1 MNNMQIASKAVGQ
14 IAYRQMLANEMM
26 QRVEELGE
34 LLLACVADG
43 ASVGF
48 IEPFTLTEATAY
60 WRRKVLPSVMGR
72 EVVMLVAETDG
83 HIVGTVQLDHDTMPN
98 QRHRAEV
105 RKLLVHPDF
114 RRRGIARTLMADI
127 EGHAR
132 ALDRSLLTLDTRT
145 GDAAEPLYRDL
156 GFETAGVIPQYCRD
170 TRTPR
175 LDATTVMYK
184 RL

>member
-1 MNNMQIASKAVGQ
+1 MNSMQMAGKAAAQVV
-14 IAYRQMLANEMM
+14 YRQLLANEMM
-26 QRVEELGE
+26 QRVDEFGD

-48 IEPFTLTEATAY
+48 IEPFTLNEATAY
-60 WRRKVLPSVMGR
+60 WRRKVLPAVMGR
-72 EVVMLVAETDG
+72 EVVILVAEVDG
-83 HIVGTVQLDHDTMPN
+83 RIVGTVQLDHDTMPN

-114 RRRGIARTLMADI
+114 RRRGIARALMADI

-132 ALDRSLLTLDTRT
+132 ELQRSLLTLDTRT
-145 GDAAEPLYRDL
+145 GDTAEPLYRDL
-156 GFETAGVIPQYCRD
+156 GFEIAGVIPQYCRD
-170 TRTPR
+170 THAPR

-184 RL
+184 KL

>member
-1 MNNMQIASKAVGQ
+1 MNNVQMAGKAW
-14 IAYRQMLANEMM
+14 AELTYRPLLANEMM
-26 QRVEELGE
+26 QRVEEFGD

-48 IEPFTLTEATAY
+48 IDPFTLTDATAY
-60 WRRKVLPSVMGR
+60 WRRKVLPAVMGR
-72 EVVMLVAETDG
+72 EVVILVAEAG
-83 HIVGTVQLDHDTMPN
+83 GRIVGTVQLDHDTMPN

-114 RRRGIARTLMADI
+114 RRRGIARALMIAI

-132 ALDRSLLTLDTRT
+132 ELDRSLLTLDTRT

-156 GFETAGVIPQYCRD
+156 GFETAGIIPQYCRD
-170 TRTPR
+170 THSPR